1 MASTDFIIVGA
12 GYAGLTTAIELTRKG
27 FNVEVFES
35 AKKFTDQGDIIMMN
49 PSISRVLSKWG
60 GCLQELEAVSAPGT
74 RMAIFDWKGNQIVED
89 PMGYSPD
96 GYSFL
101 VAPRG
106 PLHLIMY
113 RYALSIG
120 IKIHFSTPISKV
132 FEEEDCAGVYVGDE
146 RIKAAGVIAADG
158 VHSKVRRQI
167 LDDEGQTKPSGFAI
181 YRSFFDMSR
190 LLDDPRTRH
199 FAEGKGDGIYLW
211 IGTDVHAVVLP
222 NKNLGKIGCF
232 LTHRDEF
239 DVVESWST
247 KGDRSHLL
255 KVIDGWDDTLHALF
269 SKIPSEELFDWK
281 LLWRDPL
288 KSWVSPKGRI
298 LLVGDS
304 SHPHLPTSGS
314 GAMQAIED
322 GATFGA
328 LADTLGMDN
337 IPDLFKVFQA
347 LRYERTNLTQ
357 RLGWENR
364 YRLHHTDWEAVKKDP
379 SLAKPTLP
387 EWGVVHDA
395 EKYAYENAQAAL
407 KGLKS
412 GIKFKSTN
420 VPEDYVYQEWNV
432 QTLMDLEA

>member
-1 MASTDFIIVGA
+1 
-12 GYAGLTTAIELTRKG
+12 
-27 FNVEVFES
+27 
-35 AKKFTDQGDIIMMN
+35 
-49 PSISRVLSKWG
+49 
-60 GCLQELEAVSAPGT
+60 
-74 RMAIFDWKGNQIVED
+74 MAIFDWKGNQIVED

-96 GYSFL
+96 G
-101 VAPRG
+101 
-106 PLHLIMY
+106 
-113 RYALSIG
+113 YALSIG

-247 KGDRSHLL
+247 KGDLSHLL
-255 KVIDGWDDTLHALF
+255 KVIDGWDDTLQALF

-288 KSWVSPKGRI
+288 KI
-298 LLVGDS
+298 GDS

-364 YRLHHTDWEAVKKDP
+364 YRLHHTDWEAVKEDP

-412 GIKFKSTN
+412 GFKFKSTN